1 MAAWQLLLVSG
12 IGIMILSGI
21 SLWFHIKAPKERKHL
36 AIIEPY
42 SFILLVAIEVIIISI
57 IVYYLF

>member
-1 MAAWQLLLVSG
+1 MTAWQLLMAAG
-12 IGIMILSGI
+12 IFLIIVAGI

-42 SFILLVAIEVIIISI
+42 GFILIVAIEVIIISI
-57 IVYYLF
+57 IIYYLF